1 MNIELSDHLVFCF
14 SFDHLWNKI
23 KKKIRKKIAFFSLSH
38 WKCAVFRS
46 LVEGVTR
53 QTGQP
58 SASHIN
64 SGRQSRERERERE
77 RERDIFAP
85 AKKQRKGKV
94 TSDRFRHRSP
104 ISLCLSRLFGALNNQ
119 KLLEL

>member
-77 RERDIFAP
+77 RYFCASQKTTKREGDLRPVP
-85 AKKQRKGKV
+85 ASLSHLSLPLQ
-94 TSDRFRHRSP
+94 TFR
-104 ISLCLSRLFGALNNQ
+104 CA
-119 KLLEL
+119 E